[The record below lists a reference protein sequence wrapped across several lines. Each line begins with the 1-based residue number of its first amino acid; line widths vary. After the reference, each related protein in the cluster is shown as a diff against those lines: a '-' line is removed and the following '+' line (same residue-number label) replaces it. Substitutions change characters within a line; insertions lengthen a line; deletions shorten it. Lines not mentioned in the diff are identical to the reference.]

1 MQKLPLSEI
10 EFIHNSGSVPHIK
23 MVTEMMKGAKQVF
36 ICMAYLKMSGL
47 VLIQKAIDKALKSG
61 AHLTVIVGTDQYIT
75 EPQALK
81 SLFSKIKNHKSCKG
95 FLVQQG
101 GASTFHPKVYF
112 VKKGSVAEALVGSA
126 NITGGGLKSNVEA
139 SVYAKMNIASRFCK
153 ELQSFIEELR
163 DARSS
168 IPFNIVAISQYEAR
182 YQIYNKQ
189 RNQAERTAKR
199 EARELVEIN
208 MPKLQKLFA
217 EYSANDEYIED
228 NRLKNINYRKAKKVL
243 NQITGLRNPTKAR
256 FMELYEQLVG
266 KSGGDKLW
274 HSGSVYRKKNIV
286 ARRYQ
291 RVMALIKDMKKRIG
305 QKPDVVYAA
314 ALEHSKDIPG
324 LGPNVITEILNTYAP
339 RQYAVL
345 NKNPLE
351 SLKHLGFS
359 KYPGADLFKPET
371 YKDYC
376 SFMKELQ
383 KTCGLKNLADLDH
396 FLNYVYWKYKKE
408 KEARQ

>member
-1 MQKLPLSEI
+1 MKSLPSEI
-10 EFIHNSGSVPHIK
+10 EFIHNSGSAPHIK
-23 MVTEMMKGAKQVF
+23 IVTEMMKGAKQVF

-47 VLIQKAIDKALKSG
+47 VLIQRAVDKALKSG
-61 AHLTVIVGTDQYIT
+61 SQLTVIVGTDQYIT
-75 EPQALK
+75 EPEALK
-81 SLFSKIKNHKSCKG
+81 SLFSKVKNRKG
-95 FLVQQG
+95 CMAFLVPQG
-101 GASTFHPKVYF
+101 SGSTFHPKVYF

-126 NITGGGLKSNVEA
+126 NITGGGLKTNVEA
-139 SVYAKMNIASRFCK
+139 SIYAKMDTSSRFCK

-163 DARSS
+163 NARSS
-168 IPFNIVAISQYEAR
+168 MPFSVVAISQYEAR
-182 YQIYNKQ
+182 YQIHKKQ

-199 EARELVEIN
+199 ETRELVEIN
-208 MPKLQKLFA
+208 VSKLQKLLA
-217 EYSANDEYIED
+217 EYSQNDEHIE
-228 NRLKNINYRKAKKVL
+228 NHRAKTSNYRIAKKVL
-243 NQITGLRNPTKAR
+243 NQITGLRKPTKAR

-291 RVMALIKDMKKRIG
+291 RVMALIKDMKRRIG

-314 ALEHSKDIPG
+314 ALEHSKDILG

-396 FLNYVYWKYKKE
+396 FLNYVYWKYKNE